1 MVPDGEAPSSRLH
14 RVSSV
19 TTDTTISALSPSGE
33 AGGRA
38 PQESGEG
45 QPAGLPYVPALD
57 GVRAFAVAGVL
68 AYHGGISWLPGGY
81 FGVDT
86 FFVLSGFLI
95 TALLLSE
102 HQRTGRIR
110 LGDFWARR
118 ARRLLPALFLML
130 ITVVLVA
137 RLFLPTG
144 SYPSLRGDVFS
155 SAFYF
160 ANWHFIA
167 QGANYFA
174 ATGPPSPLTHTWSL
188 AVEEQFYLVW
198 PLLVVGVLALF
209 KRIGAVFWLALVG
222 ALASAAAMALL
233 FAQGANVNR
242 LYYGTDTRAQS
253 ILLGAALAAALAWC
267 GQRGM
272 LKNLDVRQRLTFLL
286 LGVAGF
292 ALEAVLWTNLRGT
305 QNFLYQGGFLIAAL
319 GTAAVLLS
327 VVVVPRT
334 ILARYLAWW
343 PLVWL
348 GRISYGVYLW
358 HFPIFLWVDTARTGL
373 GGAELFVLRV
383 AITLVVA
390 AASYYLV
397 ELPIRRGSLTRG
409 RIARLVTPAAVGTVA
424 IVAVLGTSAVSSSSG
439 LAIAPPGGHG
449 AVAAP
454 VGNGAVAPPAGQT
467 QAATQGASG
476 GATAPVSRV
485 LLVGDSMA
493 QTLGNGIEGATA
505 QHYGLTVDNMGTP
518 NCSLA
523 VGEFQIQDNPPQE
536 PSPPCQQ
543 SALNPGWLTDW
554 SHEVRQF
561 QPQVSVFLARLD
573 IMNRD
578 FGGQWV
584 HIGDPSYDAY
594 LEGQM
599 TTAVQVLSAGGGK
612 VVFLTTPYYD
622 TGEQPN
628 GQPWPEDDPTRVN
641 EYNAMLRHVAAQH
654 PGVVYVLDLNK
665 IADPDGHFQAVID
678 GVPVRYTDGI
688 HWTFAG
694 DDWLAPR
701 ILPQIALAAEG
712 AAGQLPDITNLR
724 AARLDSSDTPQH

>member
-1 MVPDGEAPSSRLH
+1 M
-14 RVSSV
+14 
-19 TTDTTISALSPSGE
+19 TISAVSTSRE
-33 AGGRA
+33 AAGR
-38 PQESGEG
+38 PHRESGES
-45 QPAGLPYVPALD
+45 QHAGLPYVAALD

-144 SYPSLRGDVFS
+144 TYPSLRGDMFS

-209 KRIGAVFWLALVG
+209 KRIGAVFWLALLG
-222 ALASAAAMALL
+222 ALASATAMAVL
-233 FAQGANVNR
+233 FSHGANVNR

-267 GQRGM
+267 RQRGM
-272 LKNLDVRQRLTFLL
+272 LKNLDVRQRLVFLL
-286 LGVAGF
+286 IGVAGF
-292 ALEAVLWTNLRGT
+292 TLEAVLWTNLRGT

-334 ILARYLAWW
+334 ILGRYLAWW

-383 AITLVVA
+383 VITLIVA

-424 IVAVLGTSAVSSSSG
+424 LVAVVGTSAVSSSSS
-439 LAIAPPGGHG
+439 LAIAPPAGH
-449 AVAAP
+449 
-454 VGNGAVAPPAGQT
+454 GAVAPPAGHT
-467 QAATQGASG
+467 TGAPAA
-476 GATAPVSRV
+476 PLSRV

-518 NCSLA
+518 DCSLA
-523 VGEFQIQDNPPQE
+523 VGEFQIQGNPPQE
-536 PSPPCQQ
+536 PSTPCQQ
-543 SALNPGWLTDW
+543 SLLNPGWLTDW

-578 FGGQWV
+578 FGGQLV
-584 HIGDPSYDAY
+584 HIGDPTYDAY
-594 LEGQM
+594 LEAQM

-628 GQPWPEDDPTRVN
+628 GQPWPEDDPTRVD

-694 DDWLAPR
+694 DAWLAPR
-701 ILPQIALAAEG
+701 ILPQIALAAQG
-712 AAGQLPDITNLR
+712 AAGQQLDITNLR
-724 AARLDSSDTPQH
+724 TASLVSSDTPQP

>member
-1 MVPDGEAPSSRLH
+1 
-14 RVSSV
+14 
-19 TTDTTISALSPSGE
+19 
-33 AGGRA
+33 
-38 PQESGEG
+38 
-45 QPAGLPYVPALD
+45 
-57 GVRAFAVAGVL
+57 VRAFAVAGVL

-102 HQRTGRIR
+102 HQRSGRIR

-130 ITVVLVA
+130 ITVVLFTKFA
-137 RLFLPTG
+137 LPPGT
-144 SYPSLRGDVFS
+144 YPSLRSDVFS
-155 SAFYF
+155 TAFYV

-198 PLLVVGVLALF
+198 PLLVVGVLAVF
-209 KRIGAVFWLALVG
+209 KRIGAVFWLALLG
-222 ALASAAAMALL
+222 ALASATAMAVL
-233 FAQGANVNR
+233 FAHGANINR

-267 GQRGM
+267 RQRG
-272 LKNLDVRQRLTFLL
+272 LLERLDARQRLVFFLI
-286 LGVAGF
+286 GVTGF
-292 ALEAVLWTNLRGT
+292 VVDAVLWTNLRGT
-305 QNFLYQGGFLIAAL
+305 QSFLYQGGFVVAAL

-327 VVVVPRT
+327 VVVVPGT
-334 ILARYLAWW
+334 PLGRYLAWM

-373 GGAELFVLRV
+373 NGGELFVLRV

-390 AASYYLV
+390 TASYFLV
-397 ELPIRRGSLTRG
+397 ELPVRRGTLLRG
-409 RIARLVTPAAVGTVA
+409 RIGWLVAPAAIGTVA
-424 IVAVLGTSAVSSSSG
+424 LVTVVGTGAVSSAYD
-439 LAIAPPGGHG
+439 LATAPPPGNS
-449 AVAAP
+449 AVAA
-454 VGNGAVAPPAGQT
+454 GTGLEAEESPAGHSGS
-467 QAATQGASG
+467 AAAGASDAPTTP
-476 GATAPVSRV
+476 ATRM

-493 QTLGNGIEGATA
+493 ETLGNGIEGPTA
-505 QHYGLTVDNMGTP
+505 LKYGLNVDNMGTP

-523 VGEFQIQDNPPQE
+523 VGVFQIQDNPPQE
-536 PSPPCQQ
+536 PSAPCQQ
-543 SALNPGWLTDW
+543 SPLNPGWLTDW

-573 IMNRD
+573 IVNRD

-594 LEGQM
+594 LEAQM
-599 TTAVQVLSAGGGK
+599 TTAVEVLSAGGGK

-628 GQPWPEDDPTRVN
+628 GQPWPEDDPARVD
-641 EYNAMLRHVAAQH
+641 EYNAMLRQVAAQH

-665 IADPDGHFQAVID
+665 IADPDGHFQSVID

-694 DDWLAPR
+694 DAWLAPR
-701 ILPQIALAAEG
+701 ILPQIALAARG
-712 AAGQLPDITNLR
+712 AAGQQLDITGLG
-724 AARLDSSDTPQH
+724 AAHLDSADTPSP

>member
-1 MVPDGEAPSSRLH
+1 M
-14 RVSSV
+14 
-19 TTDTTISALSPSGE
+19 
-33 AGGRA
+33 
-38 PQESGEG
+38 
-45 QPAGLPYVPALD
+45 
-57 GVRAFAVAGVL
+57 F
-68 AYHGGISWLPGGY
+68 HGGISWLPGGY

-102 HQRTGRIR
+102 HQRSGRIR

-130 ITVVLVA
+130 VTVVLFT
-137 RLFLPTG
+137 RLFLPAG

-155 SAFYF
+155 AAFYV

-174 ATGPPSPLTHTWSL
+174 ATGPPSPVTHTWSL

-198 PLLVVGVLALF
+198 PILVVGAFALF
-209 KRIGAVFWLALVG
+209 RRVAAVFWLAVAG
-222 ALASAAAMALL
+222 TLASAALMGVL
-233 FAQGANVNR
+233 FAHGANVNR
-242 LYYGTDTRAQS
+242 VYYGTDTRAQS

-267 GQRGM
+267 RQRG
-272 LKNLDVRQRLTFLL
+272 LLDRLSVEQRLAFLL
-286 LGVAGF
+286 IGVAGF
-292 ALEAVLWTNLRGT
+292 LIDAVLWTNLRGT
-305 QNFLYQGGFLIAAL
+305 QSFLFEGGFLLAAL

-327 VVVVPRT
+327 VIAVPGT
-334 ILARYLAWW
+334 PLARYLSWW
-343 PLVWL
+343 PLLWL

-373 GGAELFVLRV
+373 GGGELFVLRV

-390 AASYYLV
+390 AASYYWV
-397 ELPIRRGSLTRG
+397 ELPIRRGRLTRG

-424 IVAVLGTSAVSSSSG
+424 IVAAVGTSAVSSSSG
-439 LAIAPPGGHG
+439 LAIAPPAGHG
-449 AVAAP
+449 AAAAAT
-454 VGNGAVAPPAGQT
+454 GTGA
-467 QAATQGASG
+467 AATQGATDSQ
-476 GATAPVSRV
+476 TSPSERM
-485 LLVGDSMA
+485 LLVGDSMS

-505 QHYGLTVDNMGTP
+505 QKYGLTVDNSGTP

-523 VGEFQIQDNPPQE
+523 VGAFQIQDNPPEE
-536 PSPPCQQ
+536 PSQPCQQ
-543 SALNPGWLTDW
+543 SPLNPGWLSDW

-573 IMNRD
+573 IMNRQFD
-578 FGGQWV
+578 GQWV
-584 HIGDPSYDAY
+584 HIGDPAYDTY

-599 TTAVQVLSAGGGK
+599 TTAIQVLSAGGGK

-628 GQPWPEDDPTRVN
+628 GQPWPEDDPARVDQ
-641 EYNAMLRHVAAQH
+641 YNAMLRHVAAQH
-654 PGVVYVLDLNK
+654 PGVAYVLDLNK
-665 IADPDGHFQAVID
+665 IADPERHFQPVID

-701 ILPQIALAAEG
+701 ILPQIALAAQG
-712 AAGQLPDITNLR
+712 AAGQQLDITGLK
-724 AARLDSSDTPQH
+724 AARLVSTNTPSPTASP